1 MSILYVAYNLRHRNS
16 ILRDRIRTIRF
27 GPEMTG
33 AVQRTNRQFVHLV
46 PDFVFDGSLS
56 VESSGITFVIV
67 LVR

>member
-1 MSILYVAYNLRHRNS
+1 MLHIIEDTEYVPYG
-16 ILRDRIRTIRF
+16 TIRF
-27 GPEMTG
+27 GPVLTG
-33 AVQRTNRQFVHLV
+33 ALPFRYERTAKSDRRFVHLV